1 MFTVLFTTTSPPN
14 TALPDQSLCNVVIRI
29 LDAEPVIVYNPRL
42 APVQPAAAAVL
53 LGKGPGLPG
62 NVAAGCR
69 GQAQEIESF
78 PGDIFWCERRESL
91 VTYILTVIDATSVL
105 KYYTS
110 PHFINYQLKY

>member
-14 TALPDQSLCNVVIRI
+14 TAQPDQSLRNVVIRI
-29 LDAEPVIVYNPRL
+29 LDADPVIVYNPRL

>member
-1 MFTVLFTTTSPPN
+1 MQSQLLFTIPVWPRC
-14 TALPDQSLCNVVIRI
+14 SL
-29 LDAEPVIVYNPRL
+29 LL
-42 APVQPAAAAVL
+42 L

-91 VTYILTVIDATSVL
+91 VTGEVTYILTVIDATSVL
-105 KYYTS
+105 KYYMS

>member
-1 MFTVLFTTTSPPN
+1 MQSQLLFTIPVWPRC
-14 TALPDQSLCNVVIRI
+14 SL
-29 LDAEPVIVYNPRL
+29 LL
-42 APVQPAAAAVL
+42 LLL

-69 GQAQEIESF
+69 GQPQEIESF

-105 KYYTS
+105 KYYMS

>member
-1 MFTVLFTTTSPPN
+1 MQIQLLFTIPVWPRCSLLL
-14 TALPDQSLCNVVIRI
+14 LPL
-29 LDAEPVIVYNPRL
+29 LL
-42 APVQPAAAAVL
+42 LL

-105 KYYTS
+105 KYYMS